1 MKPESELPPM
11 RSCWY
16 WVLFRGCVLW
26 GVPCILLLAALR
38 YASGQTSF
46 MAGVIDAL
54 PVGIVGGILYGM
66 GAYGYKSHQAFKQK
80 MKLRK
85 NQNGK

>member
-11 RSCWY
+11 RSFWY
-16 WVLFRGCVLW
+16 WVLFRGCLLW

-38 YASGQTSF
+38 YAGGQTSF

-54 PVGIVGGILYGM
+54 PLGIVGGVVYGM
-66 GAYGYKSHQAFKQK
+66 GTYGYKAHQAFKQR

-85 NQNGK
+85 NGQ